1 MQNMDQWTMRQ
12 SSLELQ
18 LMIKQSTNNV
28 SVICLFW
35 VFLKKKQH
43 NRGISVIRHIRLFL
57 ICFPL
62 GTLLSLGEHSQGH
75 YRGVPEIS

>member
-35 VFLKKKQH
+35 GVFKKRKENNIIVGFLLSGISDYFLSVFL
-43 NRGISVIRHIRLFL
+43 
-57 ICFPL
+57 
-62 GTLLSLGEHSQGH
+62 
-75 YRGVPEIS
+75 

>member
-35 VFLKKKQH
+35 GFFKKKKNIIVGFLLSDISDYFLSVFL
-43 NRGISVIRHIRLFL
+43 
-57 ICFPL
+57 
-62 GTLLSLGEHSQGH
+62 
-75 YRGVPEIS
+75 

>member
-35 VFLKKKQH
+35 VFKKK
-43 NRGISVIRHIRLFL
+43 NNIIVGFLLSDISDYFL
-57 ICFPL
+57 CFPL